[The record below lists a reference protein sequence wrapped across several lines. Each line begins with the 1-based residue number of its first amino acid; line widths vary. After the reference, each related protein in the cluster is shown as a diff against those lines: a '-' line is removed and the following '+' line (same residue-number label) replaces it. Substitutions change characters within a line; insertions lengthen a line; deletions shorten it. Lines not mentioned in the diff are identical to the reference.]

1 MWCWCG
7 GGASGGGGESA
18 AAAAPAE
25 EKTSF
30 DVKLASFDAKSK
42 LKIIKEVRSVTDLPL
57 KEAKELVE
65 KAPAVIKESLT
76 KEEAEALK
84 KVITDLGGVVELV

>member
-1 MWCWCG
+1 MAVAG
-7 GGASGGGGESA
+7 GGASGSSGDAS
-18 AAAAPAE
+18 AAAPAE

-65 KAPAVIKESLT
+65 KAPAVIKEGLT

-84 KVITDLGGVVELV
+84 NTITELGGVVEVI